1 MIRRNVFKR
10 REKDLDIFFIYISEF
25 VLLHCFHTCVIIC
38 YLIYIIKATNFRYTV
53 AVRTEN
59 KLYELKI
66 LQPPM
71 ERFVF
76 IGKTTE
82 FSCSASIPPGFSESV
97 AFAWEKDDSKTIENS
112 IQVFPCYFFHC

>member
-1 MIRRNVFKR
+1 
-10 REKDLDIFFIYISEF
+10 
-25 VLLHCFHTCVIIC
+25 
-38 YLIYIIKATNFRYTV
+38 
-53 AVRTEN
+53 
-59 KLYELKI
+59 
-66 LQPPM
+66 M

-112 IQVFPCYFFHC
+112 IQVFPCYFFIVKISFGTFTCDLHIGENVH